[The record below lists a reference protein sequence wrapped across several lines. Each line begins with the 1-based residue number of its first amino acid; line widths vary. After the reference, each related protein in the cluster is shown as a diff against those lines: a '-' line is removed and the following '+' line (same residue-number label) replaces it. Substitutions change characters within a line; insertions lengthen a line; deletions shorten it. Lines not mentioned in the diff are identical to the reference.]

1 MKKILS
7 ILIAGSFLTACGTN
21 SNENQSETQSAKQM
35 TDNSGDTLTILQTAD
50 IHGQIEVHD
59 ELFWENDEI
68 TFKRLGGLANMK
80 TLFDTERAK
89 NPEGTIILDGG
100 DLIQGGAVAAL
111 SKGSAF
117 SGIVKAMEYDFLIPG
132 NWEVVY
138 GKKTMIDV
146 LKAYETP
153 VIAANMYDDE
163 TKDYI
168 FPPYFIKEMKGTKLG
183 FISYNDP
190 DIPVRQNPSFSKG
203 IGFEKIH
210 HNLAELVDKLKDE
223 EGVDVLFLVTHIGIS
238 KQFDLSNDPSLSKV
252 DYILGNDTHERVREP
267 LQGEFSRVTE
277 PGAFASFVG
286 KMQLVVKDGEIEY
299 EGYELMEVDP
309 KKYAPNPKVAA
320 VIEEE
325 TAPYKEKISRV
336 LGYTSTP
343 LYRYFVVENPMDNF
357 ITDAARWKTGA
368 DISISNGFR
377 FSPPLVPGEDGKAP
391 ITYEYLWNMLPVN
404 EYIKTGKATGQQV
417 HDWMESEIHNVF
429 AENPKERFGGWLVRF
444 SGMTLEFDSSKPKG
458 ERVIEITVGGEP
470 LDLDRVYNISACR
483 REGEPDHML
492 CRMPNLTDTEVKE
505 YTAHE
510 VLEEYLK
517 EKGTISPVR
526 DGRAKAVDLGDNV
539 LSQLPGTDYHFH

>member
-7 ILIAGSFLTACGTN
+7 ILIAGSFLTACGSNTDIKNEIMETN
-21 SNENQSETQSAKQM
+21 VTA
-35 TDNSGDTLTILQTAD
+35 DNSGDTITILQTAD

-59 ELFWENDEI
+59 ELFWENEEI
-68 TFKRLGGLANMK
+68 SFRRLGGMANMK
-80 TLFDTERAK
+80 TLFNTERAK

-111 SKGSAF
+111 SEGSAF

-138 GKKTMIDV
+138 GKEKMINV

-163 TKDYI
+163 TEEFI
-168 FPPYFIKEMKGTKLG
+168 FPPYFIKELKGVKLG

-203 IGFEKIH
+203 IRFDKVH
-210 HNLAELVDKLKDE
+210 DNLAALVNKLKDE
-223 EGVDVLFLVTHIGIS
+223 KEVDVLFLVTHIGIS
-238 KQFDLSNDPSLSKV
+238 KQFDLANDPTLSKV
-252 DYILGNDTHERVREP
+252 DYILGNDTHERIREP

-286 KMQLVVKDGEIEY
+286 KMQLVFKDGKITY

-309 KKYAPNPKVAA
+309 KIYAPDEKVAA
-320 VIEEE
+320 VIKEE

-357 ITDAARWKTGA
+357 ITDASRWKTGA
-368 DISISNGFR
+368 DIAISNGFR
-377 FSPPLVPGEDGKAP
+377 FSPPLVPGEDGKAA

-404 EYIKTGKATGQQV
+404 EYVKTGKATGQQI
-417 HDWMESEIHNVF
+417 HDWMEKEIHNVF
-429 AENPKERFGGWLVRF
+429 AKDPKERFGGWLVRF
-444 SGMTLEFDSSKPKG
+444 SGMTLKFDSSKPKG
-458 ERVIEITVGGEP
+458 QRVLEITVGEEP
-470 LDLDRVYNISACR
+470 LDLKRVYTISACR

-505 YTAHE
+505 YTSHE

-526 DGRAKAVDLGDNV
+526 DGRAQAVDLGDNV